1 MTVTLLQ
8 DVGKGFNERK
18 DEISREI
25 VQVFFGEH
33 KRSFS
38 RIAEDT
44 LTEEFEK
51 LIGIISDRMMSQV
64 ADDFGD
70 DAFRWGKSFGRVAIK
85 SGINVEEGLL
95 IVPFFRKVLIRHIRD
110 IFLENNHTI
119 EDYFIMADF
128 LHPMIDQTV
137 YAFTEA
143 YVEHH
148 NASFQHA
155 KEELMKLSVP
165 LVPLTEDVAILPII
179 GTVDTDRSQELLI
192 KALNRGREMELSFI
206 IVDLSGVHMIDTAVA
221 HNLFQL
227 HDALKVIGITAVFSG
242 VRPELAQTM
251 VSLGISFDQMHVCGT
266 LPRALKLTGVSINGQ
281 KG

>member
-1 MTVTLLQ
+1 MSVTLLQ
-8 DVGKGFNERK
+8 DVGNGFKEK
-18 DEISREI
+18 KHDISREI
-25 VQVFFGEH
+25 VQVFSGEH
-33 KRSFS
+33 ERSFN
-38 RIAEDT
+38 RLAEET
-44 LTEEFEK
+44 LTGEFEK
-51 LIGIISDRMMSQV
+51 LIGIISERMMTQDTS
-64 ADDFGD
+64 DFGD
-70 DAFRWGKSFGRVAIK
+70 DVFRWGKSFGRVVIR
-85 SGINVEEGLL
+85 SGVNVEEGLL
-95 IVPFFRKVLIRHIRD
+95 IVPFFRKVLIRHIRT
-110 IFLENNHTI
+110 IFLENDHAM

-155 KEELMKLSVP
+155 KDELMELSVP

-179 GTVDTDRSQELLI
+179 GTIDTHRSQELLI
-192 KALNRGREMELSFI
+192 KALNKGREMELSFI
-206 IVDLSGVHMIDTAVA
+206 IIDLSGVHMIDTAVA

-251 VSLGISFDQMHVCGT
+251 VSLGISFDQMKVCGT
-266 LPRALKLTGVSINGQ
+266 LPRALRLTGVSLT
-281 KG
+281 